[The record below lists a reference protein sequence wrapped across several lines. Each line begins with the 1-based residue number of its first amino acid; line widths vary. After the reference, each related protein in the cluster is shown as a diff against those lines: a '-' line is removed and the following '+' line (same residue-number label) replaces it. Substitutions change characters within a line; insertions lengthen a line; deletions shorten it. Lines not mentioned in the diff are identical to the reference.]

1 MPPDQLDPLRI
12 FFTDPVL
19 LIASLLPVA
28 MLAGLL
34 IYRIRASRRV
44 AQLTK
49 QNREALDQAAIRG
62 TEAAAQTEKIMASN
76 KAAHDEAAA
85 RWEEAAARTEKMIA
99 LLTEIRDHMARIAP
113 GPPDLSAG
121 NS

>member
-34 IYRIRASRRV
+34 VYRIRTSRRV

-62 TEAAAQTEKIMASN
+62 TEAAA
-76 KAAHDEAAA
+76 
-85 RWEEAAARTEKMIA
+85 RTEKMIA
-99 LLTEIRDHMARIAP
+99 LLTEIRDHMARNKPETPAK
-113 GPPDLSAG
+113 